1 VAASAANPLRRQ
13 RDVILI
19 VLGLLSAGCWAVLIW
34 QAQGMSMQGMG
45 LTMGMGA
52 ALFITIWVVM
62 MVAMMFPA
70 AAPMILVFAQVQAG
84 KRRQGR
90 PFVPTWAFTTAY
102 LLIWALVG
110 VAAYFVAVGAE
121 RLGDQSSWLM
131 DNGPRLGGGL
141 LIAAGVYQFTP
152 LKRVCLTKCRSPLAF
167 VMFSWRDG
175 YGGALRMGLSHGL
188 YCLGCCWLL
197 FAILF
202 PLGMMNIAVLALV
215 ALLIFGEKVLPYG
228 HRLAWVAAA
237 VLIAYGL
244 AVVISPGL
252 LPTVTPQHM
261 KMHM

>member
-1 VAASAANPLRRQ
+1 MAAFVANPLRRQ
-13 RDVILI
+13 RELIL
-19 VLGLLSAGCWAVLIW
+19 VALGVLSAAAWAVLIW

-52 ALFITIWVVM
+52 ALFIGIWVVM
-62 MVAMMFPA
+62 MMAMMFPA
-70 AAPMILVFAQVQAG
+70 AAPMIVMFARIQAG
-84 KRRQGR
+84 KQQQGR
-90 PFVPTWAFTTAY
+90 PFVPTWVFTGAY

-121 RLGDQSSWLM
+121 RLGDQSGWLM
-131 DNGPRLGGGL
+131 DNGPRLGGAL

-152 LKRVCLTKCRSPLAF
+152 LKRVCLKKCRSPLAF
-167 VMFSWRDG
+167 IMFSWRDG
-175 YGGALRMGLSHGL
+175 YGGALRMGLTHGV

-215 ALLIFGEKVLPYG
+215 TLLIFGEKALPYG
-228 HRLAWVAAA
+228 DKLAWVGAA
-237 VLIAYGL
+237 VLIGYGL
-244 AVVISPGL
+244 AVIVSPSL
-252 LPTVTPQHM
+252 LPTVAPQHM